1 MYETVLPI
9 VGASYAA
16 ASINYRLAPA
26 VTFPAAVHDVHAA
39 IRWLRANAAHYGYDG
54 DRIALWGFSAGGTL
68 TTLIGLSEG
77 VGALD
82 GQLRGVRHDVVVRG
96 RCHAV
101 LRNNRCHGTAD
112 PDLVALASPV
122 YHASPDD
129 PPVFVFQGT
138 LDAYLSLSQPESLV
152 EALVSAGVHTE
163 LHLVQGAGH
172 GGRTGFYGAAAR
184 AVRNFL
190 DVYVRGE

>member
-1 MYETVLPI
+1 MR
-9 VGASYAA
+9 ASARSTGNFGVYATT
-16 ASINYRLAPA
+16 SSC
-26 VTFPAAVHDVHAA
+26 VAAVMPYYGTTDVT
-39 IRWLRANAAHYGYDG
+39 
-54 DRIALWGFSAGGTL
+54 ALPTRDSGGTGL
-68 TTLIGLSEG
+68 TSDDLAGYLG
-77 VGALD
+77 VSP
-82 GQLRGVRHDVVVRG
+82 
-96 RCHAV
+96 
-101 LRNNRCHGTAD
+101 TAD

-152 EALVSAGVHTE
+152 EALVSAGVHTQ